1 MNLEIT
7 NVNNIYK
14 LKGVLNRRNV
24 HEFQRQFQRVLETLD
39 TIILNIQ
46 GLETIDRHGV
56 IALANLHND
65 SLNKQ
70 KRLSIIGC
78 GNSSLFNYFK
88 SQEAA

>member
-39 TIILNIQ
+39 TIILNI
-46 GLETIDRHGV
+46 
-56 IALANLHND
+56 
-65 SLNKQ
+65 
-70 KRLSIIGC
+70 
-78 GNSSLFNYFK
+78 
-88 SQEAA
+88 

>member
-14 LKGVLNRRNV
+14 LKGVLNKRNV
-24 HEFQRQFQRVLETLD
+24 HEFHRQFQRVFEKLD

-65 SLNKQ
+65 SINKQ
-70 KRLSIIGC
+70 KQLSIIGY